1 MTRKII
7 FLVASMKK
15 PNIVMI
21 VADQWRADSIS
32 YTGNT
37 TTVTPNIDS
46 LVEDGVGF
54 SNAYCQLPVCVPSR
68 SSFLSGWYPHTKG
81 FRTMHHL
88 MGEEDPNILKT
99 LKKEGYHVYWG
110 GRNDFLRADVDV
122 AEYCSTRDNQYA
134 EFFRK
139 MREAQP
145 KKKESKDFDYSHFK
159 GVKESPAKLDWEQIN
174 NAIEFLQEERYEE
187 NPFCVY
193 LALSL
198 PHPPYQVDQ
207 KWYEQI
213 KKEDIPNPI
222 RLTEE
227 EWKLKPSIL
236 RGIRENQKLYNWSD
250 EQLREMKHVY
260 YAMGTELD
268 HYIGELIATLK
279 DKKLYDDTLFI
290 FFSDHGDYT
299 GDYEIAEKNQNTF
312 EDMLTNVPL
321 VIKPAKGVEVKQR
334 VTAALTELIDIQAT
348 ILDIAGITPDYTHF
362 GKSLK
367 PVLEGK
373 EEHREVVF
381 SEGGRLE
388 GESHC
393 MDAGHD
399 PSNEYWARTIEQ
411 TKMPQHT
418 KAMMIRDQ
426 SYKYIYRLYEQDE
439 FYVLTEDPYETC
451 NKINDEKYAS
461 VIQRFKEKMLK
472 HFFETGDVVPQRYDK
487 RT

>member
-1 MTRKII
+1 
-7 FLVASMKK
+7 MKK

-32 YTGNT
+32 YTGNET
-37 TTVTPNIDS
+37 TYTPNIDG
-46 LVEDGVGF
+46 LVEEGVGF
-54 SNAYCQLPVCVPSR
+54 SNAFCQLPVCVPSR
-68 SSFLSGWYPHTKG
+68 SSFLTGWYPHTKG

-88 MGEEDPNILKT
+88 MGEEDPNLLKT

-110 GRNDFLRADVDV
+110 GRNDFLRADADI
-122 AEYCSTRDNQYA
+122 AKYCSTRDNQYA
-134 EFFRK
+134 EFFK
-139 MREAQP
+139 NIKKDKNEAEQP
-145 KKKESKDFDYSHFK
+145 DIFDYSHYV
-159 GVKESPAKLDWEQIN
+159 GEKEDYPKLDWEQIN
-174 NAIEFLQEERYEE
+174 NAIEFIQDEKYENE
-187 NPFCVY
+187 PFCVY

-198 PHPPYQVDQ
+198 PHPPYQVEQ
-207 KWYEQI
+207 KWLNKINKDEL
-213 KKEDIPNPI
+213 PNPV

-227 EWKLKPSIL
+227 EWKEKPSIL

-250 EQLREMKHVY
+250 EQLKEMKHVY
-260 YAMGTELD
+260 YAMGSELD
-268 HYIGELIATLK
+268 SYIGELVDTLK
-279 DKKLYDDTLFI
+279 EKNVYDDTLFI

-321 VIKPAKGVEVKQR
+321 VIKPAKGMPVKHR
-334 VTAALTELIDIQAT
+334 VTEALVELIDIQAT
-348 ILDIAGITPDYTHF
+348 IYDMAGIQPDYTHF

-367 PVLEGK
+367 SVLEGNN
-373 EEHREVVF
+373 EHREVVF

-388 GESHC
+388 GEDHC

-418 KAMMIRDQ
+418 KAMMIRDY
-426 SYKYIYRLYEQDE
+426 SYKYIYRLYEKDE
-439 FYVLTEDPYETC
+439 FYVLNEDPTEKC
-451 NKINDEKYAS
+451 NKIDDERYAS
-461 VIQRFKEKMLK
+461 IIQSFKEKMLK
-472 HFFETGDVVPQRYDK
+472 HFFETGDIVPQRYDK